1 MQPVGILVIE
11 EGAEAA
17 LMCAALLKTSHV
29 RVLDAPDVRGALER
43 LKTQRA
49 ALAIV
54 GADALADVRQLHSRG
69 IPVVAVVSE
78 LPSAAR
84 ERALAAGVREIHE
97 RPTNWRAYSEL
108 IESLVSRFIRPN

>member
-1 MQPVGILVIE
+1 
-11 EGAEAA
+11 
-17 LMCAALLKTSHV
+17 
-29 RVLDAPDVRGALER
+29 
-43 LKTQRA
+43 
-49 ALAIV
+49 
-54 GADALADVRQLHSRG
+54 
-69 IPVVAVVSE
+69 VVAVVAE